1 MDSTLEIAVGR
12 LLETLRSKKKLSM
25 SQAAEVLGMEQKKIG
40 PIINEMEDKGAIE
53 VKYPV
58 IGEPHIVFKCYAPEK
73 LDIDVRK
80 IKNVQETDLL
90 LDMEKNS
97 LKERLKSE
105 IEEEEGKI
113 IDQRI
118 GEVEVKVGELASDLE
133 NSAFKDDLSEIML
146 TITGLK
152 DQEKVSFYLKEV
164 MDLVSKMKEKRV
176 WTKMDRD
183 FMTVMLKDITED
195 WKECGENEIAFLFDD
210 LRKKIE
216 TV

>member
-1 MDSTLEIAVGR
+1 MDSSIETMIGQ
-12 LLETLRSKKKLSM
+12 LLESLKCNKKLSM
-25 SQAAEVLGMEQKKIG
+25 SQVADILGIEQKKIG
-40 PIINEMEDKGAIE
+40 PIINEMEDKGVIE

-58 IGEPHIVFKCYAPEK
+58 IGEPHIILKCLTPEK
-73 LDIDVRK
+73 LNIDVKK
-80 IKNVQETDLL
+80 IANVQETDML

-105 IEEEEGKI
+105 IEEEEEKI

-118 GEVEVKVGELASDLE
+118 GEVEVKVGELSSDLE
-133 NSAFKDDLSEIML
+133 NSVFKDDLSEIML

-164 MDLVSKMKEKRV
+164 MDLVNKMKQKRV

-183 FMTVMLKDITED
+183 FMTVMLRDITDD
-195 WKECGENEIAFLFDD
+195 WKECGENEIAFLFED